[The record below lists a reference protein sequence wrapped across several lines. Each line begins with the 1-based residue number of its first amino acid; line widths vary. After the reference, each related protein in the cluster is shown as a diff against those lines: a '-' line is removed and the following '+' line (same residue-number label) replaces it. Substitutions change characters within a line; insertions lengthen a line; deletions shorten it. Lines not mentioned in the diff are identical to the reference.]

1 MNEAKNN
8 QNSTEQ
14 AVNYNDL
21 LAAGDLSNGQNFLLK
36 KGGKLY
42 TVHCQVRSVP
52 HDADF
57 DRMEYT
63 LATDGYKLHVIDCDR
78 LVFACR

>member
-1 MNEAKNN
+1 MNEVNN
-8 QNSTEQ
+8 LQNSTEQ
-14 AVNYNDL
+14 AVNYTDL
-21 LAAGDLSNGQNFLLK
+21 LAAGDLLNGECFLLK

-42 TVHCQVRSVP
+42 TVHCKVRSVP
-52 HDADF
+52 HDTDF

-63 LATDGYKLHVIDCDR
+63 IATDGRKLHVIDSDR